1 MIVRSSVRSL
11 GFSIALLAYPVDCQR
26 AHVVACISEEI
37 QMTNAGAE
45 RQRLRELIEGAGVAM
60 LMNVD
65 ENDRHVGR
73 PMLPLL
79 VPDDPHIY
87 FLTHQIS
94 RKVTQLAV
102 RPQVGLSII
111 STNCFIVVAGFA
123 QLSRDPDLIRRLWS
137 PTYRAWFP
145 DGKDDR
151 EATAIRVVVDR
162 IDYWEPPSSRVARL
176 VQAVK
181 AVLTRRA
188 VETPMKTLDGL

>member
-1 MIVRSSVRSL
+1 
-11 GFSIALLAYPVDCQR
+11 
-26 AHVVACISEEI
+26 
-37 QMTNAGAE
+37 MTNAGAE

-188 VETPMKTLDGL
+188 VETPMKTVDGL

>member
-1 MIVRSSVRSL
+1 
-11 GFSIALLAYPVDCQR
+11 
-26 AHVVACISEEI
+26 
-37 QMTNAGAE
+37 MTDAAAE
-45 RQRLRELIEGAGVAM
+45 RQRVRTLIERAGVAT

-65 ENDRHVGR
+65 AQGRHMGR
-73 PMLPLL
+73 PMLPLF

-87 FLTHQIS
+87 FLTHQHS

-102 RPQVGLSII
+102 RAQVGLSIM
-111 STNCFIVVAGFA
+111 SGNCFLVVAGAA
-123 QLSRDPDLIRRLWS
+123 QLSQDHGLIRHLWR

-145 DGKDDR
+145 EGTDDR
-151 EATAIRVVVDR
+151 EATAIRVAIDR
-162 IDYWEPPSSRVARL
+162 IDYWEPPSSRLARL